1 MGGYVYVMTNK
12 SVRGLVKIGKTKH
25 PPHQRA
31 KGLDRAQ
38 LPYSY
43 EVRHFV
49 RVPDP
54 HRVEKEVQ
62 ARLAEFRETRGHE
75 WFRCSIED
83 AISAIEEIARDAAN
97 LPQFDEE
104 SRRQK
109 ILRTGQRSTTEPLR
123 LEQQR
128 ARVRAEYAYEPLMS
142 ATGDLGPLLWH
153 LRPASGSRVQHFTD
167 FFTTRKATEP
177 ALNFTEY
184 RRYLKAIK
192 AQCEALGVS
201 NESSCRDLATA
212 VKSVYG
218 AIPLSMQREA
228 ITKRKQREA
237 KQSATCARKTTA
249 GLTKPK
255 KAK

>member
-83 AISAIEEIARDAAN
+83 AISVVEEIARDAAN
-97 LPQFDEE
+97 RPQFDEE

-109 ILRTGQRSTTEPLR
+109 ILRTERRATTEQLR
-123 LEQQR
+123 LEQQG
-128 ARVRAEYAYEPLMS
+128 ARVRAAYAYEPLMS

-153 LRPASGSRVQHFTD
+153 LRPARGSRVQHFTD

-177 ALNFTEY
+177 ALTFTEY

-192 AQCEALGVS
+192 AQCEALGITD
-201 NESSCRDLATA
+201 ESSCRDLATA

-237 KQSATCARKTTA
+237 KQSATCARKPTA

>member
-62 ARLAEFRETRGHE
+62 ARLAECRETRGHE

-97 LPQFDEE
+97 LPQFDEG

-109 ILRTGQRSTTEPLR
+109 ILRTEQRATTEPLR
-123 LEQQR
+123 PEHQR
-128 ARVRAEYAYEPLMS
+128 ARGL
-142 ATGDLGPLLWH
+142 ATDDLGQLLWH
-153 LRPASGSRVQHFTD
+153 LRPSSGSRVQNFTD

-177 ALNFTEY
+177 ALTFTEY

-192 AQCEALGVS
+192 AQCEALAITD
-201 NESSCRDLATA
+201 ESSCRDLATA

-218 AIPLSMQREA
+218 AIPLSISSTWPR
-228 ITKRKQREA
+228 
-237 KQSATCARKTTA
+237 S
-249 GLTKPK
+249 
-255 KAK
+255 